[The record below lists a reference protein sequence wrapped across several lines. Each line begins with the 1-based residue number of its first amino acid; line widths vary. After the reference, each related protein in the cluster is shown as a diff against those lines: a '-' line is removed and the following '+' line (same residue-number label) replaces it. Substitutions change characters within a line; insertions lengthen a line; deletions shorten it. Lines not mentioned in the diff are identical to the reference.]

1 MIRCREVCCPY
12 ECELGGICLA
22 ASMDPAPL
30 VAQPGFSHTDLLRP
44 KLATWRLR
52 DDALI
57 DGSGRLV
64 ADPEVTLVPAIPPAA
79 IVAHVKWCRLRR
91 STQYSK
97 VSSGALDL
105 PVTVISLKSSS
116 SNRQLR
122 FSGSCSWRGEVE
134 RGPPCFLTHTFW
146 NSVSGVFL
154 RFVFI
159 GMQPVLWRA
168 LRNGE

>member
-97 VSSGALDL
+97 VSSSALDL

-146 NSVSGVFL
+146 NSRIGVIRPL
-154 RFVFI
+154 I
-159 GMQPVLWRA
+159 LWGLGDGDFEA
-168 LRNGE
+168 F